1 MSDSTYTIVHRRAP
15 KALEVARGGGPGL
28 SSAKMHDSL
37 PPGDDGDR
45 PLDAASLEGQQ
56 TGNLPTADLGL
67 PKTEAGLTDMESL
80 VDQLD
85 TEPNT
90 RRGARRH
97 KLRSSAVQ
105 VELDG
110 GARGRLRDASVTG
123 GMFIEGLL
131 PPPHVKRLKVE
142 AKLSSG
148 HTMSFAANVLRRAED
163 GVGIGLEVDPA
174 GQAFLNVFIAVA
186 REHSDGPPLLLRIA
200 QAEAQDEVAVKLGR
214 LWHDVLL
221 QPADNE
227 TNERFINACLSA
239 GRLDVATA
247 RYREA
252 LDREPSFAAR
262 LTHIGKLLSFA
273 AFAPRQSEPQAAKK
287 KTGSAA
293 FWGLLLIFAAISVV
307 AILYVRLHRRPPV
320 ETDES
325 LVPPSMMVA
334 PPPTVEPAPT
344 AAPEES
350 P

>member
-1 MSDSTYTIVHRRAP
+1 MSDSTYTIVHRRRS
-15 KALEVARGGGPGL
+15 KALEVARRDDPGL
-28 SSAKMHDSL
+28 SSARMHDSL
-37 PPGDDGDR
+37 PPGDGDR

-97 KLRSSAVQ
+97 KLKSSAVQ

-123 GMFIEGLL
+123 GMFIEGFL
-131 PPPHVKRLKVE
+131 PSANVKRLKVE

-163 GVGIGLEVDPA
+163 GVGIRLEVDPA
-174 GQAFLNVFIAVA
+174 GQAFLNIFIAVA
-186 REHSDGPPLLLRIA
+186 REHSEGPPLLLRIA
-200 QAEAQDEVAVKLGR
+200 QAEAQDEVAMKLGR

-239 GRLDVATA
+239 NRLDVATA

-252 LDREPSFAAR
+252 LEREPSFAAR
-262 LTHIGKLLSFA
+262 LTHIGKLLHFA
-273 AFAPRQSEPQAAKK
+273 AFTPRQSEPQAQKK
-287 KTGSAA
+287 KRGSPA
-293 FWGLLLIFAAISVV
+293 FWGLLLILAAISVM

-325 LVPPSMMVA
+325 LLPPPSMMAPSPTTEAV
-334 PPPTVEPAPT
+334 PPP
-344 AAPEES
+344 EEAR
-350 P
+350 